1 MKNALVGLARQMNDG
16 IVVEKNHISS
26 TKDLYDCE
34 LKELPIDRE
43 YEIKKH
49 EEQIIKAKAL
59 SEKLYDKGRVIRNRT
74 IRVNNAINWNQ
85 LMLDNLRRGG

>member
-1 MKNALVGLARQMNDG
+1 MELDMNDG

-34 LKELPIDRE
+34 LGELPIDRE

-59 SEKLYDKGRVIRNRT
+59 SEKLYDKGRVIRNRM

-85 LMLDNLRRGG
+85 LMLDNLKKGL